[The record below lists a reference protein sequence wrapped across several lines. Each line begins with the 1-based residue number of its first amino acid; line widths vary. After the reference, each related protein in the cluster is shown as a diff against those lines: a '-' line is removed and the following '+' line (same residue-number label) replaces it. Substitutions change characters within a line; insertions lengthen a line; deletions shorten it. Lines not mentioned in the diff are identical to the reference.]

1 MFVLRLIIFLFVA
14 GSLNVIAL
22 LLAHTLPA
30 LSGWHREAIGV
41 TAGFLLLADA
51 IFLYILF
58 FRRGV
63 FGDTS
68 RYEDFEQILDE
79 TKSGDEADSDEF
91 EEAYDRW
98 KDRY

>member
-1 MFVLRLIIFLFVA
+1 MFALRVVLFLFVA
-14 GSLNVIAL
+14 GSLNIVAL

-30 LSGWHREAIGV
+30 LSGWHQEAVAV
-41 TAGFLLLADA
+41 TAAFVLVADA

-58 FRRGV
+58 FRRRLMKDG
-63 FGDTS
+63 G
-68 RYEDFEQILDE
+68 RYREFEEILDE
-79 TKSGDEADSDEF
+79 THSGDEPDSDDF

>member
-1 MFVLRLIIFLFVA
+1 MKSLRVILFLFVA
-14 GSLNVIAL
+14 GSFNVIAL
-22 LLAHTLPA
+22 LLVHTLPA
-30 LSGWHREAIGV
+30 LSGWHKEAVAV

-63 FGDTS
+63 SDGT
-68 RYEDFEQILDE
+68 RYREFEEILDE
-79 TKSGDEADSDEF
+79 TKSGSEPDTEEF
-91 EEAYDRW
+91 EQAYERW

>member
-1 MFVLRLIIFLFVA
+1 MFFLRIVIFLFVA

-22 LLAHTLPA
+22 LLAHTMPS
-30 LSGWHREAIGV
+30 LSGWHLEAVAV
-41 TAGFLLLADA
+41 TAGFLMLADA

-58 FRRGV
+58 FKRGI
-63 FGDTS
+63 FGDTG
-68 RYEDFEQILDE
+68 RYQEFENILDK
-79 TKSGDEADSDEF
+79 TKSGDEADSEEF